1 MQGPFEIVTE
11 CEAAWILSICGA
23 PEKAGCIAD
32 FVSNM
37 LCV

>member
-1 MQGPFEIVTE
+1 MQGPFETVTE

-23 PEKAGCIAD
+23 PEKAGCISD